1 MPNPM
6 GRFIWIMAA
15 CMINGTSYAVCYQLG
30 GPVVT
35 NQNNT
40 KYCYVCKTK
49 SSSAALD
56 THCDNNGIKTEIE
69 TETFTCD
76 SETWC
81 CNGNNSLPFKQLSCS
96 ACASDGTWTD
106 ISGENYQSQKYG
118 GTCNENSCTSYGTC
132 SSRSTRYRCKGGYY
146 GTVNGSTA
154 PTCTQCPQ
162 ADGIYTDSDR
172 TIKARGTSTAGSNG
186 TVGTCTLP
194 AGTYYDSTG
203 TFEVAAGTC
212 PAS

>member
-1 MPNPM
+1 M
-6 GRFIWIMAA
+6 GDFI
-15 CMINGTSYAVCYQLG
+15 CCYGNTTS
-30 GPVVT
+30 
-35 NQNNT
+35 
-40 KYCYVCKTK
+40 
-49 SSSAALD
+49 
-56 THCDNNGIKTEIE
+56 CDNEYCGWI
-69 TETFTCD
+69 
-76 SETWC
+76 S
-81 CNGNNSLPFKQLSCS
+81 GSSCPCVTVQCT

-106 ISGENYQSQKYG
+106 ASGGNYQSQEYG
-118 GTCNENSCTSYGTC
+118 GTCSENSCTSSGTC

-162 ADGIYTDSDR
+162 DDGIYTNSDR
-172 TIKARGTSTAGSNG
+172 TTKARGTSTAGSNG

-203 TFEVAAGTC
+203 TFEVTAGTC